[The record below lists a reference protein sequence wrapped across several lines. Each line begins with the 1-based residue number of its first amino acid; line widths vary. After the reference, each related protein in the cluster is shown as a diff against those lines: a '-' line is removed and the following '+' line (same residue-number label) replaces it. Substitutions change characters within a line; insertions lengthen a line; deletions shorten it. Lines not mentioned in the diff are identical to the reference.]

1 VRRSPLDR
9 FAAVVGG
16 VGGLLDGRSGG
27 LRSGIGLVQLF
38 CWIGCRRERS
48 GLFLRRFPLCG
59 GGLVGRRESYY
70 INLVLRGEGENLSAS
85 SRMTI
90 LCLPGG
96 RVTFFWANA
105 FIRFRTTS
113 RPLLNQNNALALNT
127 VHLKRS
133 VLVRHP

>member
-1 VRRSPLDR
+1 MRRSPLDR

-70 INLVLRGEGENLSAS
+70 INLVLGKGEGEPICFVEDDDFMSA
-85 SRMTI
+85 
-90 LCLPGG
+90 GWEG
-96 RVTFFWANA
+96 DFFLGKC
-105 FIRFRTTS
+105 FYPISYDVKTPVKS
-113 RPLLNQNNALALNT
+113 E
-127 VHLKRS
+127 
-133 VLVRHP
+133 